1 MASEFDQ
8 ENKAAA
14 ELEPVKPN
22 STEASI
28 SAADLFAAKP
38 VSAVKDSPSEMID
51 GQVTKIDESA
61 GKITIK
67 HGPIKKWDMDP
78 MTMVFRV
85 QDPAILKIFKP
96 GDTLKFDVE
105 RINGQ
110 MTITK
115 IEKKK

>member
-1 MASEFDQ
+1 MATEFEQ
-8 ENKAAA
+8 GIKAAA
-14 ELEPVKPN
+14 EFETSKLN
-22 STEASI
+22 STEANI

-38 VSAVKDSPSEMID
+38 VLAVKDSPSEMID

-67 HGPIKKWDMDP
+67 HGPIKKWDMDS

-85 QDPAILKIFKP
+85 QDPEMLKVLKP
-96 GDTLKFDVE
+96 GDKLKFDVE

-115 IEKKK
+115 IERKK